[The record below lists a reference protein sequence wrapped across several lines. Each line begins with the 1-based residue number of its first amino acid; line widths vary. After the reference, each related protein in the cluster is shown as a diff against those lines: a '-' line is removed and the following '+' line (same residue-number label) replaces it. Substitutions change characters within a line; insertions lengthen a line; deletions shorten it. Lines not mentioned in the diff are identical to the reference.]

1 MAAEIIPAVPRR
13 VMVVDDDRDFR
24 QVVGGILLELG
35 LAVAGEADTAASA
48 IEAAHAL
55 RPDAVLVDVGLPD
68 RDGIALAREL
78 TSLPWRPRV
87 VLTSSNR
94 DAAPLSALRHSGATA
109 FVPKEDL
116 PDAPL
121 RSLLTGE

>member
-1 MAAEIIPAVPRR
+1 
-13 VMVVDDDRDFR
+13 MVVDDDRDFR
-24 QVVGGILLELG
+24 RVVTRILIGLG
-35 LAVAGEADTAASA
+35 LTVAGEAATAAGA
-48 IEAAHAL
+48 IAAARTL

-68 RDGIALAREL
+68 RDGVTLAREL

-87 VLTSSNR
+87 VLTSTNR
-94 DAAPLSALRHSGATA
+94 DATTPSALHDSGALA

>member
-1 MAAEIIPAVPRR
+1 
-13 VMVVDDDRDFR
+13 MVVDDDRDFR

-48 IEAAHAL
+48 IEAAQAL

-68 RDGIALAREL
+68 RDGITLAREL

-94 DAAPLSALRHSGATA
+94 DAAPPSALRRSGASA